1 MSKVLNTLSAL
12 GALVMA
18 ATPLIAVGGVAH
30 AAESGARPA
39 HILVADLNLGQA
51 SDAATFRQ
59 RVDAAAETFC
69 ASRGERGLNAVDTCR
84 RAVREEAVERLG
96 DQQRQD
102 LRSAQASGPTAWTV
116 AAR

>member
-1 MSKVLNTLSAL
+1 MSKVLNTLSAI

-18 ATPLIAVGGVAH
+18 ATPLAAIGVAH
-30 AAESGARPA
+30 AAEAGRPA

-51 SDAATFRQ
+51 NDAAIFRQ

-69 ASRGERGLNAVDTCR
+69 ADRGGLGLNAVNSCR
-84 RAVREEAVERLG
+84 QAIRQEAVERLG
-96 DQQRQD
+96 ARQRQD
-102 LRSAQASGPTAWTV
+102 LRSTLASSRTDWTV